1 MTPMTT
7 LMISNKMS
15 SPRRYGNKK
24 NVSSRASGKK
34 VYPVLDTEQRIRA
47 KTGKKIA
54 GEEVVRGVAVA
65 KG

>member
-1 MTPMTT
+1 MTT

-15 SPRRYGNKK
+15 SPRRYGNNK

-47 KTGKKIA
+47 KTGKKTA